1 MLYAVKF
8 EKAKRRKDIDEYR
21 KQINYLMPL
30 LKHYAFQPDPD
41 SRCPEDYTIE
51 IETLVELNDLIW
63 NLPGGANSVRV
74 TDSSIIFEDYEIDEE
89 ED

>member
-8 EKAKRRKDIDEYR
+8 EKASRRKDIDEYR
-21 KQINYLMPL
+21 KQINHLMPL

-41 SRCPEDYTIE
+41 SRCPEDYAIE
-51 IETLVELNDLIW
+51 IETLIELNDLIW
-63 NLPGGANSVRV
+63 NLPGGVNSVRI
-74 TDSSIIFEDYEIDEE
+74 TESSIIFEDYEIDEE